1 MNNDHSKK
9 VSSILDEFGVGLKIV
24 TYSKNSSFAADSCP
38 RNDERIEDETKMV
51 KDRILQH
58 RYNPL
63 YKANAPPIREL

>member
-24 TYSKNSSFAADSCP
+24 TYSKNSSFAADS
-38 RNDERIEDETKMV
+38 RNGERIEDETKMV

>member
-9 VSSILDEFGVGLKIV
+9 VSSILDEFGVGLKSV
-24 TYSKNSSFAADSCP
+24 TYSKNSSFAADS
-38 RNDERIEDETKMV
+38 RNDERIEDDTKMV